1 MNATSDWSSTDNRR
15 RAERMVTVWSLAW
28 ALAFLGA
35 NLAITREWIGGGLL
49 TGGAIALVAALSIG
63 WVRAY
68 ELFLRA
74 ADELM
79 RKIQLDALAVAV
91 GGGFVIGF
99 ALILFESA
107 GLTDARVDYV
117 LVGMVVAYIATVV
130 RGLTRFGGGEG

>member
-1 MNATSDWSSTDNRR
+1 
-15 RAERMVTVWSLAW
+15 MVTVWSLAW

-35 NLAITREWIGGGLL
+35 NLAITREWIEGGLL
-49 TGGAIALVAALSIG
+49 TWAAIALVAALSIG
-63 WVRAY
+63 WVRSY
-68 ELFLRA
+68 GLFLRA

-91 GGGFVIGF
+91 GSGFVIGF

-130 RGLTRFGGGEG
+130 SGLTRFGGGEG